1 MSNPLLLI
9 ELEPLPK
16 CCFDA
21 NDFGVFVL
29 TAKKDQ
35 HGLRF
40 TADLLTLSTTMDL
53 EQEVLY
59 PLRLDIQE
67 RLLEAMNEVSVEDL
81 PAVPLL
87 AFMEQSKAV
96 FRELINV
103 LVRERAQRL
112 EPDQKWKLEQV
123 QALHQQLH
131 DVEATFGDTTSVQYL
146 SEDLNQLTLQH
157 VDDCSRIHGLEL
169 DLRGFPST
177 IAVVKSGW
185 GPWESQTENL
195 CKILQDF
202 IHIVTQHQQAYREL
216 DELDSRCIILHDCH
230 ATFERRIQIPDTNTT
245 MLLTLDPFSCS
256 PQSIHFMGGQ
266 SQTIESVYKKYN
278 WSRALTVVEN
288 LEQALNVT
296 LSPIKSPL
304 EADNSHAT
312 PTQDPSVDCA
322 ICYCR
327 ELIVDELAELPT
339 ELCET
344 KVCGRFYH
352 SSCLR
357 EWLKSLPT
365 ARISFDRVIG
375 ACPYCQEPIS
385 VVLMS

>member
-1 MSNPLLLI
+1 
-9 ELEPLPK
+9 
-16 CCFDA
+16 
-21 NDFGVFVL
+21 
-29 TAKKDQ
+29 
-35 HGLRF
+35 
-40 TADLLTLSTTMDL
+40 
-53 EQEVLY
+53 
-59 PLRLDIQE
+59 
-67 RLLEAMNEVSVEDL
+67 
-81 PAVPLL
+81 
-87 AFMEQSKAV
+87 
-96 FRELINV
+96 
-103 LVRERAQRL
+103 
-112 EPDQKWKLEQV
+112 
-123 QALHQQLH
+123 
-131 DVEATFGDTTSVQYL
+131 
-146 SEDLNQLTLQH
+146 
-157 VDDCSRIHGLEL
+157 
-169 DLRGFPST
+169 
-177 IAVVKSGW
+177 
-185 GPWESQTENL
+185 
-195 CKILQDF
+195 
-202 IHIVTQHQQAYREL
+202 
-216 DELDSRCIILHDCH
+216 
-230 ATFERRIQIPDTNTT
+230 
-245 MLLTLDPFSCS
+245 
-256 PQSIHFMGGQ
+256 MGGQ